1 MTEKMA
7 DHDPSDPSDTTH
19 PAPSD
24 PGAGGLVRLA
34 AVAWWHTTEW
44 TVGTSLRAT
53 RRVLGV
59 VAAPETA
66 PELIDDIRH
75 TVRAAARELAGIAD
89 APNRIRNVAPSND
102 AARRFAGSVPGG
114 EAALRVVEASP
125 GADVV
130 RRVAEAVQPQQTT
143 QEDKPSPLRAR
154 RNGAKPTLREQG
166 DALLYKSRDV
176 NYEEDSHPAYE
187 RLVESLAPDEAR
199 ILRLLLFGGPQPAV
213 DVRTGGPLGLINSRL
228 LAPGLNMIGSRA
240 GLRYVERVPSYLTNL
255 NRLGLIWFS
264 RETLRD
270 AERYQVV
277 EAQPAV
283 LEAMHTVRQAKVV
296 RRSIHLTPF
305 GEGFCR
311 NALVSE
317 QERLDALPEHASP
330 VKPRE
335 PRPPELTE

>member
-1 MTEKMA
+1 MSSPDDKTDIE
-7 DHDPSDPSDTTH
+7 PS
-19 PAPSD
+19 
-24 PGAGGLVRLA
+24 AGGVVRLA

-59 VAAPETA
+59 VVAPQTA
-66 PELIDDIRH
+66 PELIDDLRH
-75 TVRAAARELAGIAD
+75 TVQSAARELAGIAD
-89 APNRIRNVAPSND
+89 IENRIRKVAPDND
-102 AARRFAGSVPGG
+102 VTRTGG
-114 EAALRVVEASP
+114 E
-125 GADVV
+125 VV
-130 RRVAEAVQPQQTT
+130 RRVAEAVQGQPGD
-143 QEDKPSPLRAR
+143 QETRVREARAR
-154 RNGAKPTLREQG
+154 RNGSKPTLRELG
-166 DALLYKSRDV
+166 DQLLYKSRDV

-199 ILRLLLFGGPQPAV
+199 ILRLLLLKGPQPAV

-228 LAPGLNMIGSRA
+228 LAPGLNMIGARA

-277 EAQPAV
+277 EAQPPV
-283 LEAMHTVRQAKVV
+283 LEAMHTVRQAKIV

-311 NALVSE
+311 SALVSE

-330 VKPRE
+330 QKPRD